1 MSRLS
6 KVFLVSFQ
14 LVIWILDPSKDFFQI
29 LLPSSLAAALVFITS
44 IFKDLNQFVMA
55 SGQQFF
61 IDLFAAARAS
71 LVWMVIVIAFAFEDL
86 AFGKSLVIF
95 LAFFIAQVAVVFS
108 LAVVWD
114 YLA

>member
-29 LLPSSLAAALVFITS
+29 ILPSSLAAAMVLIAS
-44 IFKDLNQFVMA
+44 IFKDLNQPAIA

-61 IDLFAAARAS
+61 IDL
-71 LVWMVIVIAFAFEDL
+71 
-86 AFGKSLVIF
+86 
-95 LAFFIAQVAVVFS
+95 
-108 LAVVWD
+108 
-114 YLA
+114 

>member
-1 MSRLS
+1 M
-6 KVFLVSFQ
+6 
-14 LVIWILDPSKDFFQI
+14 
-29 LLPSSLAAALVFITS
+29 AL
-44 IFKDLNQFVMA
+44 
-55 SGQQFF
+55 
-61 IDLFAAARAS
+61 AS

-86 AFGKSLVIF
+86 AFGKRLVIF